1 MSEENILN
9 VLNRMTTNLDENI
22 KIIEGEF
29 GDIKFSDTYFDN
41 LLHIFLRTKNN
52 ESKTILAIKS
62 LLRAGLDPNSIDFHG
77 CNFIQTALYTGY
89 SENFII
95 ELIQNSLCVKS
106 KPLDV
111 NSKDYDGNTILHSA
125 ILSNEYKDEIINI
138 YMLLCKHGYDSKIEN
153 YYNEDLMTVLQ
164 YAYNKMNKFSIE
176 QVKRF
181 KTVYDEKT
189 NNESSK
195 NNFDINEENNM
206 GEVKMFEDEKATITK
221 EEREK
226 INGLC
231 KILNE
236 KTYDSRPTIGRDI
249 EIDRIRKGLASL
261 KKSPLIVG
269 PSGCGKTSLVDELVY
284 RIINEE
290 ETGFLK
296 DRLIVEANSSILVS
310 GTKYAGTFE
319 EKVKTLMEFC
329 IKHNAILFIDEI
341 HTIFGA
347 GTHNKSN
354 VDLADMLK
362 YYIDR
367 YDIKIIG
374 ITTEEGY
381 NEYLANETFKRNF
394 KLIKI
399 EEPDENTLYDI
410 IEKTIIDYGRK
421 TKVNPSEVLNDFRI
435 IDNLIELTS
444 KKNRVQGD
452 NINNP
457 DLVISIIDDAFSNA
471 IIANRDYLKK
481 EDIISALNECDR
493 IYNSSRERIIK
504 KVKSDEIINNE
515 IKVKNKVLKVDFGKK
530 I

>member
-1 MSEENILN
+1 MLEENILN

-22 KIIEGEF
+22 KIIKEEF
-29 GDIKFSDTYFDN
+29 GDIKFKDKYCDN

-52 ESKTILAIKS
+52 ESKTILVIKS
-62 LLRAGLDPNSIDFHG
+62 LLRAGLDPNSTDFHG
-77 CNFIQTALYTGY
+77 CNFVQTALYTGF

-95 ELIQNSLCVKS
+95 ELIQNCLCVNNKS
-106 KPLDV
+106 LDI
-111 NSKDYDGNTILHSA
+111 NSQDYDGNTILHSA

-138 YMLLCKHGYDSKIEN
+138 YILLCKHGYDSKIEN
-153 YYNEDLMTVLQ
+153 YYNEDIMTALQ
-164 YAYNKMNKFSIE
+164 YSHTEMDKFTLE
-176 QVKRF
+176 QISRF
-181 KTVYDEKT
+181 KTIYDEKT
-189 NNESSK
+189 NNESLK
-195 NNFDINEENNM
+195 NDSEIKKENNI
-206 GEVKMFEDEKATITK
+206 GEVDMFEEEKEIITK

-236 KTYDSRPTIGRDI
+236 KTYDSRPAIGRDQ
-249 EIDRIRKGLASL
+249 EIDRVRRGLASL

-284 RIINEE
+284 RIINDE

-296 DRLIVEANSSILVS
+296 NRLIVETNSSILVS

-341 HTIFGA
+341 HTIFGV

-374 ITTEEGY
+374 ITTEDEY
-381 NEYLANETFKRNF
+381 NEYLANEAFKRNF

-410 IEKTIIDYGRK
+410 IEKTIIDYGKK
-421 TKVNPSEVLNDFRI
+421 TNVNPSEVLNDFKI

-452 NINNP
+452 NVNNP

-471 IIANRDYLKK
+471 IINNRDYLKK

-504 KVKSDEIINNE
+504 KVKSDEIINEE